1 MWKQQKDN
9 KNMKGYLP
17 MFRGRRSHNI
27 GKEYFVFSSPIA
39 VFLSMICEAT
49 PSMKIESDD

>member
-27 GKEYFVFSSPIA
+27 GKEYFVFSSPRA

-49 PSMKIESDD
+49 PSMKIESED